1 MARKRSRPYTKEDVE
16 FVHKNYAEMTA
27 SEIAEKLGISK
38 FQVSKIVS
46 ELRKHI
52 DLPKKTAKRPNP
64 IIEYLKSKGLPIKD
78 EDGKTTKKTGS
89 RGRKKKS

>member
-64 IIEYLKSKGLPIKD
+64 IIEYLKSKGLPIK
-78 EDGKTTKKTGS
+78 EEIETIKKTVR
-89 RGRKKKS
+89 RGRKKK

>member
-1 MARKRSRPYTKEDVE
+1 MARKRSRPYTSDDVE
-16 FVHKNYAEMTA
+16 FIHKNYAAMTA
-27 SEIAEKLGISK
+27 AEIAEKLGISK

-64 IIEYLKSKGLPIKD
+64 ILEYLKKAGLPIK
-78 EDGKTTKKTGS
+78 EEKATKAKGG
-89 RGRKKKS
+89 RGRKKKT

>member
-1 MARKRSRPYTKEDVE
+1 MARRRSRPYTADDVKFIHE
-16 FVHKNYAEMTA
+16 NYAAMTA
-27 SEIAEKLGISK
+27 ADIAEKLGISK

-64 IIEYLKSKGLPIKD
+64 IIEYLKSAGLPIKAD
-78 EDGKTTKKTGS
+78 EEKPKKST

>member
-46 ELRKHI
+46 ELRKYI

-64 IIEYLKSKGLPIKD
+64 ILEYLKSKGLPIK
-78 EDGKTTKKTGS
+78 ENEEKSKKTS
-89 RGRKKKS
+89 TRGRKKKS

>member
-1 MARKRSRPYTKEDVE
+1 MARKRSRPYTSDDVE
-16 FVHKNYAEMTA
+16 FIHQNYATMTA
-27 SEIAEKLGISK
+27 AEIAEKLGISK

-64 IIEYLKSKGLPIKD
+64 ILQYLKKAGLPIK
-78 EDGKTTKKTGS
+78 EEKNTKTTKT
-89 RGRKKKS
+89 RGRKKKA

>member
-1 MARKRSRPYTKEDVE
+1 MARKRSRPYTTEDVE
-16 FVHKNYAEMTA
+16 FIHKNYAKMTA
-27 SEIAEKLGISK
+27 AHIAEKLGISK

-64 IIEYLKSKGLPIKD
+64 ILVYLEKAGLPIK
-78 EDGKTTKKTGS
+78 EEGTQTAKKT

>member
-1 MARKRSRPYTKEDVE
+1 MPRKRSRPYNSDDVE
-16 FVHKNYAEMTA
+16 FIHKNYAAMTA
-27 SEIAEKLGISK
+27 AEIAEKLGISK

-64 IIEYLKSKGLPIKD
+64 IVEYLKKAGLPIK
-78 EDGKTTKKTGS
+78 EEKETKTKKST

>member
-1 MARKRSRPYTKEDVE
+1 MARKRSRPYNSDDVE
-16 FVHKNYAEMTA
+16 FIHKNYAAMTA
-27 SEIAEKLGISK
+27 AEIAEKLGISK

-64 IIEYLKSKGLPIKD
+64 ILEYLKKAGLPIK
-78 EDGKTTKKTGS
+78 EETNKPAKST

>member
-1 MARKRSRPYTKEDVE
+1 MARKRNRPYTKEDVE
-16 FVHKNYAEMTA
+16 FVFENYANMTA
-27 SEIAEKLGISK
+27 AEIAEKLGISK

-64 IIEYLKSKGLPIKD
+64 IIEFLKSRGLPIKK
-78 EDGKTTKKTGS
+78 EVEKVKKSVG

>member
-1 MARKRSRPYTKEDVE
+1 MPRKRSRPYTSDDVE
-16 FVHKNYAEMTA
+16 FIHKNYAAMTA
-27 SEIAEKLGISK
+27 AEIAEKLGISK

-64 IIEYLKSKGLPIKD
+64 ILEYLKKSGLPIK
-78 EDGKTTKKTGS
+78 EESKKTAKS
-89 RGRKKKS
+89 TRGRKKKS